1 MEGIGQGN
9 STLKGIF
16 ITGTDT
22 GVGKT
27 YLTALLTRTLR
38 QQGIPAIA
46 LKPVASGDR
55 SDAAQ
60 LAGAMDHALAIP
72 QINPIHFTAP
82 LAPYAASRVGDQPFP
97 WNLLH
102 SHWKEMTT
110 AHPGP
115 FLVEGVGGWRVPLDS
130 THTVREWAREL
141 GLPVVVVCRASLG
154 TLNHTLLTV
163 DSIRKAGL
171 PLPGVV
177 MNFHSNPEDEATRT
191 NPGILEEW
199 SKLPVARLSAGATDW
214 KIPGWLGSVLS

>member
-1 MEGIGQGN
+1 M
-9 STLKGIF
+9 KGIF

-38 QQGIPAIA
+38 SQGIPAIA

-55 SDAAQ
+55 SDA
-60 LAGAMDHALAIP
+60 LALHEAMGRALPIP
-72 QINPIHFTAP
+72 QINPIHFSAP
-82 LAPYAASRVGDQPFP
+82 LAPYAAGMLENRPFP
-97 WNLLH
+97 WDQLR
-102 SHWKEMTT
+102 SHWRDISGS
-110 AHPGP
+110 HPGP
-115 FLVEGVGGWRVPLDS
+115 FLVEGVGGWRVPMDS

-141 GLPVVVVCRASLG
+141 GLPVLVVCRATLG

-163 DSIRKAGL
+163 DSIRQTDL

-177 MNFHSNPEDEATRT
+177 INFHAAPEGDAIRT

-199 SKLPVARLSAGATDW
+199 SKLPVARLPAGATTWEIPDW
-214 KIPGWLGSVLS
+214 LRRALA

>member
-1 MEGIGQGN
+1 M
-9 STLKGIF
+9 KGIF

-38 QQGIPAIA
+38 SQGIPAIA

-55 SDAAQ
+55 SDA
-60 LAGAMDHALAIP
+60 LALHEAMGRALPIP
-72 QINPIHFTAP
+72 QINPIHFSAP
-82 LAPYAASRVGDQPFP
+82 LAPYAAGMLENRPFP
-97 WNLLH
+97 WDQLR
-102 SHWKEMTT
+102 SHWRDISGS
-110 AHPGP
+110 HPGP
-115 FLVEGVGGWRVPLDS
+115 FLVEGVGGWRVPMDS

-141 GLPVVVVCRASLG
+141 GLPVLVVCRATLG

-163 DSIRKAGL
+163 DSIRQTGL

-177 MNFHSNPEDEATRT
+177 MNFHAAPEDDATRT

-199 SKLPVARLSAGATDW
+199 SKLPVARFPAGATTWEIPDW
-214 KIPGWLGSVLS
+214 LRRALA